1 MAIRP
6 RLLTFAL
13 SLLAFAPLETP
24 AAKLTIRKAIRILE
38 YRDAIT
44 SRQFRIGLGSAPTGA
59 KTRQGDR
66 RTPEGAYFITH
77 KNPKSQFFLSRR
89 ELSKSRRRTTRSSI
103 EADIATPVRCDR
115 GCQPRASSASAEH
128 AARRQHIHPRPRV
141 GDRLDV
147 GMHSARRC
155 RHEIPV
161 RSHRRRRSGHDSSVI
176 PRRFQSASVR
186 ALPTPS

>member
-77 KNPKSQFFLSRR
+77 KNPKSQFFLSLGVSYPNLDDARLGLR
-89 ELSKSRRRTTRSSI
+89 SKLISQRQYDAI
-103 EADIATPVRCDR
+103 EAVSLAHRQPPQNTSLGGNIFIHGRGSETDWTWGCIALDDADMKFLFDR
-115 GCQPRASSASAEH
+115 IA
-128 AARRQHIHPRPRV
+128 V
-141 GDRLDV
+141 GDQV
-147 GMHSARRC
+147 T
-155 RHEIPV
+155 I
-161 RSHRRRRSGHDSSVI
+161 
-176 PRRFQSASVR
+176 
-186 ALPTPS
+186 LP